1 VVYEFDITERDV
13 GTHYYHGHTSLDR
26 GDGLQGPIIITD
38 PNKKRPFEYDE
49 ELVLFL
55 QDWYHR
61 PGPSQR
67 TGLDSSPF
75 IWIGNADAFLFNGR
89 GQFAD
94 CLNESSTSFLAGN
107 CDANCSAASG
117 GVDSYLP
124 YLQVEAGKTYLLQ
137 VINAATL
144 VAVNLA
150 IANHTMTV
158 VGADGTYVKPIEVS
172 SLDMGVAQRYMVLL
186 TTDQPDG
193 SYWMETSIRFR
204 DGGPLGRGYLRYG
217 DSSPPTTSNN
227 STTPIL
233 VHPNVSDASAWFDF
247 EGSLVTLNP
256 DDYNTSFVLTSPVKK
271 QYIVVGTQANDAK
284 TGLLRWAVNNVSET
298 FQARPTLYTALEALG
313 STEAAPWPDTIVT
326 ELYDLPETP
335 PVPFNYT
342 ENLLNQSSLIT
353 TNIEAAADVVLRLER
368 GDVIEVVMQNAL
380 ALNGRAEFHSWH
392 MHGHSFWVVGQG
404 NGTFD
409 PKTDPDSFN
418 LKNPLRRDTLSL
430 LPYGWTAIRFAAD
443 NPGAWPFHCTLAAH
457 AVMGMG
463 FTILTSPD
471 LLPPPPPGLYSCMET
486 SMNPAD
492 AQVCTSASDTT
503 TSSAN
508 SSLRLDSSLAWLR
521 FVLMGTTAMAAM
533 AIAA

>member
-1 VVYEFDITERDV
+1 VVNEFDITESDV

-38 PNKKRPFEYDE
+38 PNKRPPFEYDE

-75 IWIGNADAFLFNGR
+75 IWIGNANSFLFNGK

-94 CLNESSTSFLAGN
+94 CLNENSTSFLAGN
-107 CDANCSAASG
+107 CDANCSTASG
-117 GVDSYLP
+117 EASYLP
-124 YLQVEAGKTYLLQ
+124 YLQVEAGMTYLLQ

-150 IANHTMTV
+150 IANHSMTV
-158 VGADGTYVKPIEVS
+158 VGADGTYVKPVEVS
-172 SLDMGVAQRYMVLL
+172 SLDIGVAQRYMVLL
-186 TTDQPDG
+186 AADQPDG

-204 DGGPLGRGYLRYG
+204 DGGPLGRGYVRYG

-227 STTPIL
+227 STTPVL
-233 VHPNVSDASAWFDF
+233 VHPNVSDGAAWFDF

-256 DDYNTSFVLTSPVKK
+256 EDYNTSFVLSSPVKK
-271 QYIVVGTQANDAK
+271 QYIVVGTQANDAE
-284 TGLLRWAVNNVSET
+284 TGLLRWAMNNISET
-298 FQARPTLYTALEALG
+298 FQARPTLYTALEALRVTG
-313 STEAAPWPDTIVT
+313 AAPWPDTVAA
-326 ELYDLPETP
+326 ELHDLPETP
-335 PVPFNYT
+335 PVRFNYT
-342 ENLLNQSSLIT
+342 ENLQNQSSLIT
-353 TNIEAAADVVLRLER
+353 TNIEKAADVIMRLEK
-368 GDVIEVVMQNAL
+368 GDVIEIVMQNAL

-409 PKTDPDSFN
+409 PENDPATFN
-418 LKNPLRRDTLSL
+418 LENPLRRDTLSL
-430 LPYGWTAIRFAAD
+430 LPYGWTAIRFVAD

-463 FTILTSPD
+463 FTMVTSPD
-471 LLPPPPPGLYSCMET
+471 LLPSPPPGLSSCLAT

-492 AQVCTSASDTT
+492 AQVCTSASASA
-503 TSSAN
+503 TSSAD
-508 SSLRLDSSLAWLR
+508 SLRRDSSVAWMPL
-521 FVLMGTTAMAAM
+521 LGAS
-533 AIAA
+533 AIAAVAIAA